1 MIFLYLPLAFGLI
14 ILGVAL
20 GQGKVAAIGVAMLAA
35 PFVLLPLVG
44 LLGSLRVIREFPA
57 ERRRSSP
64 LRRAALAVG
73 GVAPGLGLLL
83 AVAAG
88 AVIWLYV

>member
-1 MIFLYLPLAFGLI
+1 MIFPYLPLAFGLI

-20 GQGKVAAIGVAMLAA
+20 GQGKIAAIGVAMLAA

-57 ERRRSSP
+57 EWRRSSP
-64 LRRAALAVG
+64 FGGPRWPSAGARWALACCCWRSPR
-73 GVAPGLGLLL
+73 AR
-83 AVAAG
+83 
-88 AVIWLYV
+88 